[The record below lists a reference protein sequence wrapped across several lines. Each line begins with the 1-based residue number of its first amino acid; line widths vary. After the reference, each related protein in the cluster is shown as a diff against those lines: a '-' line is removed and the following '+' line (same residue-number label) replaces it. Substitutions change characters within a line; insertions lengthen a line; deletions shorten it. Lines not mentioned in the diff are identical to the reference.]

1 MNYNRCA
8 FSPEVAGHIKRNQM
22 QKVMVVD
29 NDEGIRCLYEQVL
42 TDEGY
47 SVMLACDCVE
57 AVETLKR
64 EKPDV
69 VVLDIRMPGMDGIE
83 LLGKVLDMD
92 TSMPVIINSAYSMY
106 KESLLTWLADALV
119 VKSADLIELKD
130 RIKELLEAKPE

>member
-1 MNYNRCA
+1 M
-8 FSPEVAGHIKRNQM
+8 EKI
-22 QKVMVVD
+22 MVVD

-57 AVETLKR
+57 AVEMLKK

-92 TSMPVIINSAYSMY
+92 TKLPVIINSAYSMF
-106 KESLLTWLADALV
+106 KGNFLTWLSDALII
-119 VKSADLIELKD
+119 KSADLAELKQKI
-130 RIKELLEAKPE
+130 RELLNAK